1 MNNTAPDAVA
11 SGMPY
16 RVLDIAGRPPQ
27 SLDQFVG
34 DTHFVVD
41 KVGARSTVR
50 GQGAVRGES
59 VRFHEKGGDAGTGR
73 DTRVWTITQ
82 TGVGE
87 FVAASVSEY

>member
-1 MNNTAPDAVA
+1 MNNTTPDAVA

-16 RVLDIAGRPPQ
+16 RVVDIAGRAPH

-41 KVGARSTVR
+41 KAGALSTVN
-50 GQGAVRGES
+50 GQGAVRGEC
-59 VRFHEKGGDAGTGR
+59 VRFHEKGGVAGAGR

-82 TGVGE
+82 TDVGE
-87 FVAASVSEY
+87 FVAATVSEY